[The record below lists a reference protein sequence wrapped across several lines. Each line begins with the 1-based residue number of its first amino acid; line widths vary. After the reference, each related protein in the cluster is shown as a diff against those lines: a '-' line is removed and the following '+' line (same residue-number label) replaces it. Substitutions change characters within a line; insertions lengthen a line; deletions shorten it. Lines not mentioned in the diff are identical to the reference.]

1 MNTEENWWNEWKILK
16 TREIK
21 RKMWKLSKIN
31 EKSKKI
37 CEIQWKVK
45 KIDENNGSK
54 IFSKIL
60 GWILKNEA
68 ESDGMS

>member
-1 MNTEENWWNEWKILK
+1 MKNAKNKRNKEKNVKVEQNQRKI
-16 TREIK
+16 
-21 RKMWKLSKIN
+21 
-31 EKSKKI
+31 KKI

-54 IFSKIL
+54 VFLKIL